1 MRKLNGQDIINH
13 INKKW
18 TNQSCPYCGNR
29 AWTIADKVFELR
41 EFNDG
46 NIIVGGSSSILPV
59 IPVTCNN
66 CGHTV
71 FVNAMSSGLMKE

>member
-1 MRKLNGQDIINH
+1 M
-13 INKKW
+13 
-18 TNQSCPYCGNR
+18 
-29 AWTIADKVFELR
+29 FELR

-46 NIIVGGSSSILPV
+46 NIIAGGSSSILPV